1 MKDRTWKHI
10 GKKQLA
16 GAACIVVA
24 FTAVLLVII
33 FSGNRSGEKA
43 GSGQDSPQDVLS
55 GFYSALISG
64 ERETLAEYCDTTS
77 AVMEY
82 IDSFCG
88 QTADLREKE
97 PGALSI
103 ASGMVSAGMT
113 GKQKDREGI
122 LLDFRLELNVQ
133 DTQDGDSP
141 QVKEKT
147 ARMKMKD
154 GKWVITD
161 ITGR

>member
-1 MKDRTWKHI
+1 MKEKTWKHI

-82 IDSFCG
+82 VDSFCV

-97 PGALSI
+97 PGALS
-103 ASGMVSAGMT
+103 SAGMT

-133 DTQDGDSP
+133 DTQDGGSP